1 MEPASNAA
9 LCSLRKFPEGN
20 EECRLFLPVTVVG
33 VFVVAAQSC
42 QAPLADG
49 VREEDL
55 SACIQP
61 DLEQRRSV
69 VSRPGN
75 KINKWLC
82 PVNNNSSSHGEQ
94 TL

>member
-1 MEPASNAA
+1 MQ
-9 LCSLRKFPEGN
+9 LCAIYLSTFLEGY
-20 EECRLFLPVTVVG
+20 EESRLLLPVTVVG

-49 VREEDL
+49 IREKDL
-55 SACIQP
+55 STCIHP

-75 KINKWLC
+75 KIDKWLC
-82 PVNNNSSSHGEQ
+82 PA
-94 TL
+94 